1 MFLNPLAASWRYTGP
16 SANPAVEPFHKSLPD
31 YTVTP
36 LISLPDLAKDLGL
49 GYVLLKD
56 ESRRLGLPAFKI
68 LGASW
73 AIYKAIAAKCRLPLT
88 ASIQE
93 LGAVASKESIKLVTC
108 TEGNWGRAVAR
119 MARYLQITAVI
130 FVPSFMDQ
138 ATQQKIESEGAKV
151 VVADGDYDFS
161 IAKAKEEAEKGGLLV
176 MDVSWAGY
184 EEIPEVAPS
193 LHLDRTNCSHP
204 NDQQWVV
211 EGYTTMLIEADRQL
225 QQLGIGEVTHAI
237 ASVGVGSW
245 AQAVTM
251 HYKSKQR
258 SCPATVVTVEPDTAA
273 SLKTSLEAGKIT
285 PISTEHTIM
294 NGMNCGTTST
304 TAWEVLKDGVDASV
318 TVSDIDVH
326 NDLQYLHSQTVLN
339 GPCGAAPLTAL
350 RRLCKEKKD
359 ELGLD
364 KKSVVTLFS
373 TEGARDYILPPG
385 AQ

>member
-1 MFLNPLAASWRYTGP
+1 MFLNPLAASWRYAGP
-16 SANPAVEPFHKSLPD
+16 RANPAVESFHKSLPN
-31 YTVTP
+31 YAVTP

-56 ESRRLGLPAFKI
+56 ESSRLGLPAFKI

-73 AIYKAIAAKCRLPLT
+73 AIYKAIAGQCLLPLT

-93 LGAVASKESIKLVTC
+93 LGAVASKNGVRLVTC

-119 MARYLQITAVI
+119 MAKYLQITAVI
-130 FVPSFMDQ
+130 FVPDFMDQ

-151 VVADGDYDFS
+151 VVVDGDYDFS
-161 IAKAKEEAEKGGLLV
+161 IAKAREEADKGGLLV

-184 EEIPEVAPS
+184 EEIPE
-193 LHLDRTNCSHP
+193 
-204 NDQQWVV
+204 WVV
-211 EGYTTMLIEADRQL
+211 EGYTTMLVETDRQL
-225 QQLGIGEVTHAI
+225 LELGIGAVTHAI

-251 HYKSKQR
+251 HYKSEER
-258 SCPATVVTVEPDTAA
+258 SCQATVVTVEPETAA

-285 PISTEHTIM
+285 PISTGHTIM

-304 TAWEVLKDGVDASV
+304 TAWNVLKDGVDASV

-326 NDLQYLHSQTVLN
+326 NDLQYLHSQIVQN

-350 RRLCKEKKD
+350 KKLCKEKKD

-364 KKSVVTLFS
+364 EKSVITLFS
-373 TEGARDYILPPG
+373 TEGARDYILPPE
-385 AQ
+385 A